1 CVPHAFACP
10 RALRRGCTVRAGGP
24 RWPGARGRG
33 GIPAWARG
41 SVRGRGSLLIL
52 VSSRRTCKRR
62 LGFGPV
68 AAASIPPNPT
78 ASLVPDVSIIQG
90 HPSLLIAFSARALR
104 WHPVCSLGGGKQLD
118 DSLRLR
124 GIRTRTVWADS
135 GEALEALAR
144 PDLALLY
151 RLSWTPPQRIMANN
165 FELLIRPSAGWRAIN
180 WREVWHFR
188 ELFFFLVW

>member
-41 SVRGRGSLLIL
+41 SVGGRGSLLIL

-68 AAASIPPNPT
+68 AATSIPPNPP
-78 ASLVPDVSIIQG
+78 ASLVPDLSIIQG
-90 HPSLLIAFSARALR
+90 HPSLLIAFSDRALR

-124 GIRTRTVWADS
+124 GIRTRTVWVDRLLLTKLSLRTFVTGPKPVVIAGLLRHRDFQAQPRV
-135 GEALEALAR
+135 ALPIVLE
-144 PDLALLY
+144 
-151 RLSWTPPQRIMANN
+151 
-165 FELLIRPSAGWRAIN
+165 PSAKDHGK
-180 WREVWHFR
+180 
-188 ELFFFLVW
+188 